1 MKIITFLNSQRVYN
15 YKLSLNTWSPIWF
28 TVSEKFSF
36 LKKNSKSSKFL
47 PPTNFA
53 VFGGHYIFR
62 HCLQGTEILKIAQ
75 VTFLAT
81 RIEFIV
87 MIIFESSVPGSICHI
102 DMQPV
107 GVFFFNSDITS
118 VKTFWPK
125 WDCSLEARW
134 HSYLHSWHEALCL
147 FLLVLLVVRFLFCR
161 HLLAFK
167 CHLEALL
174 HRYNLET
181 QQLCCL
187 NSCSR

>member
-107 GVFFFNSDITS
+107 GVFFFNSDITG

-134 HSYLHSWHEALCL
+134 HSYLHSGHEALCL
-147 FLLVLLVVRFLFCR
+147 FLLVLLMGRFLFCR